1 MAACVSRDEVAKVA
15 KTAAEIA
22 RDTAYVVV
30 GLGVLAAQRAQVQ
43 RVAVTEKLNQTRVGA
58 ALPRD
63 FDMQRTVDE
72 AVRLATK
79 QVQQL
84 DGFVEKA
91 VQFVET
97 TIEPLEDQLPGSA
110 RDMAKKAHEQARTVR
125 TQIRVRV
132 VPAA

>member
-1 MAACVSRDEVAKVA
+1 LGKVA
-15 KTAAEIA
+15 RVAAEIA

-43 RVAVTEKLNQTRVGA
+43 RVAVTDKLGQTKVGTS
-58 ALPRD
+58 LSRD
-63 FDMQRTVDE
+63 IDMQRTIDD
-72 AVRLATK
+72 AVKLATK

-97 TIEPLEDQLPGSA
+97 SIEPLEDQLPGPT
-110 RDMAKKAHEQARTVR
+110 RDLAKKAHEQARTVR
-125 TQIRVRV
+125 AQIRVRV